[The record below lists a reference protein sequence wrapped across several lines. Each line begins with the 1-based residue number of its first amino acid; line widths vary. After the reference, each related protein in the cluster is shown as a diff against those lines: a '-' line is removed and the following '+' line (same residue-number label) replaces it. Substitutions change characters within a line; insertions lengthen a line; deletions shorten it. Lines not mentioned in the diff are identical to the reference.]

1 MLLRPEVHYQ
11 KITLRAAAGS
21 FSYVRSEL
29 RLSGRELVRH
39 LRNLALLPDAEVQH
53 DLLGPARHGHC
64 ANLAGEALDLLAL
77 AAAGVAEPAEDLRA
91 LPRAVLEDLGA
102 LHLEERR

>member
-39 LRNLALLPDAEVQH
+39 LRNLALLPDAEVEH
-53 DLLGPARHGHC
+53 NLLGPPWHGHS
-64 ANLAGEALDLLAL
+64 ADLAGETLHLLAL
-77 AAAGVAEPAEDLRA
+77 APRGCSRA
-91 LPRAVLEDLGA
+91 RRRSARPRARST
-102 LHLEERR
+102 RRPS